1 MRDIDYWAATV
12 DELENGIN
20 MDEFAE
26 KPLDQ
31 LNLVDYARTTP
42 NSLMQKLKDNI
53 KPYDRDFQFKF
64 IDMRSGKQYRNL
76 CLKIEVDDVSEEIKA
91 YVDFK

>member
-20 MDEFAE
+20 TDEFAE

-31 LNLVDYARTTP
+31 LNLVDYVCTTP
-42 NSLMQKLKDNI
+42 NSLMPKLKDNI

-64 IDMRSGKQYRNL
+64 IDMRSGKQYRKL